1 MADMIERI
9 SQATPKSKMRGLRG
23 IATKLGAETL
33 GLALALIAVIVVFSF
48 LTPRFLTL
56 ANFDSVAF
64 QLPELG
70 LLTLAML
77 MPIISGGI
85 NLAVTFTANICG
97 LTLAWVLHANGG
109 PDASLLAFMLGSIL
123 AIGVGG
129 GSGMVMGSVIAYTGA
144 HPILVSLSM
153 MIFLR
158 GLGEFLTRG
167 GDISGFPEFIQ
178 PLGHGSL
185 FGVPIPLLIL
195 LGAGVIWH
203 ILMSRTRLGFG
214 TYMIGSN
221 IEATRYSGIN
231 TKRVLVLIYT
241 LSGAMCGLAGIIM
254 MARFNSV
261 RVGHGESYLLITV
274 LACFLGGV
282 NPFGGFG
289 RVIPVFLALII
300 LQLLSSGLN
309 LLGASQH
316 LATAIWGLLLVGVMI
331 LRWISGQLRFEF
343 LRG

>member
-1 MADMIERI
+1 MTD
-9 SQATPKSKMRGLRG
+9 GLSPPMKDKRAG
-23 IATKLGAETL
+23 WWVFDAKPGAEAIGL
-33 GLALALIAVIVVFSF
+33 GLALVAVIAVFS
-48 LTPRFLTL
+48 LLSPRFLTV
-56 ANFDSVAF
+56 ATFDSIAF

-85 NLAVTFTANICG
+85 NLAITFTANICG

-109 PDASLLAFMLGSIL
+109 PDAGIFAFLLGAML
-123 AIGVGG
+123 AIGVGT
-129 GSGMVMGSVIAYTGA
+129 GSGLVTGLVIAYTGA

-167 GDISGFPEFIQ
+167 GDISGFPAFIQ

-185 FGVPIPLLIL
+185 IGLPVPLLIL
-195 LGAGVIWH
+195 MVAVAIWH
-203 ILMSRTRLGFG
+203 VMMSRTRLGFS

-221 IEATRYSGIN
+221 IEAAHYSGIN
-231 TKRVLVLIYT
+231 TKKVLVLIYA
-241 LSGAMCGLAGIIM
+241 LSGAMCAIAGIIM
-254 MARFNSV
+254 VARFNSV

-289 RVIPVFLALII
+289 RVLSVVLALVI
-300 LQLLSSGLN
+300 LQVLSSGLN
-309 LLGASQH
+309 LLGANQH
-316 LATAIWGLLLVGVMI
+316 LATALWGLLLVGVMI
-331 LRWISGQLRFEF
+331 LRWVSGRLGLMMR
-343 LRG
+343 R

>member
-1 MADMIERI
+1 MTESI
-9 SQATPKSKMRGLRG
+9 SQAAMKPKSGGWRGLS
-23 IATKLGAETL
+23 AKLGTETL
-33 GLALALIAVIVVFSF
+33 GLGLALVAVIAVFSF
-48 LTPRFLTL
+48 LSPRFLTL
-56 ANFDSVAF
+56 ATFDSVAF

-85 NLAVTFTANICG
+85 NLAITFTANICG

-109 PDASLLAFMLGSIL
+109 PDASLLAFVLGSIL
-123 AIGVGG
+123 AIGVGTA
-129 GSGMVMGSVIAYTGA
+129 SGFVMGPVIAYTGA

-185 FGVPIPLLIL
+185 IGIPIPLLIL
-195 LGAGVIWH
+195 IGAVAIWH
-203 ILMSRTRLGFG
+203 VLMSRTRLGFG

-221 IEATRYSGIN
+221 IEATHYSGVN
-231 TKRVLVLIYT
+231 TKRVLVLIYA
-241 LSGAMCGLAGIIM
+241 LSGAMCAIAGIIM
-254 MARFNSV
+254 VARFNSV

-289 RVIPVFLALII
+289 KVVSVFLALII
-300 LQLLSSGLN
+300 LQLFSSGLN

-331 LRWISGQLRFEF
+331 LRWVSGQLRFEF
-343 LRG
+343 WKR